1 MLRDIPKGL
10 ASTVRSIYE
19 KSVQEHI
26 EQKKAEA
33 ARLAELRE
41 AKKSHTVPKSPKE
54 KSLAALAEPK
64 DKITHADVMVG
75 RGVKKEEVEQIDE
88 LSKTTVASYA
98 KKASSSSHPNSA
110 SNLASRAAFKLS
122 SGDEDDG
129 EKEDRKSF
137 QRSKGISK
145 AIDRLTKEEIERL
158 DELKKST
165 MASYVKKAS
174 WDAATRAADGRSEP
188 GKGHTLKAVN
198 RLNSIARAANKL
210 SKNEELNLG
219 DYTDEELESFMQ
231 SEEFEQLDELSRDT
245 LNSYMKGRR
254 RQISRAT
261 GAGVQMGK
269 DTPAS
274 KKLEKNVA
282 GYRKA
287 WAKRDMKEAA
297 VTPGSAFDPNYKSQ
311 VPKKPGESAGFDSKK
326 TDKGMQFRR
335 KLAKE
340 ETDTPGNSEHQCAI
354 HVKHAKLGEGRTL
367 FSQHAEPD
375 DSGYIA
381 WYDVMFAEG
390 IEKMVPTSDLEILVS
405 ESHMSHKKKK

>member
-19 KSVQEHI
+19 KSVQEHL

-75 RGVKKEEVEQIDE
+75 RGVKKEEVEQI
-88 LSKTTVASYA
+88 
-98 KKASSSSHPNSA
+98 
-110 SNLASRAAFKLS
+110 
-122 SGDEDDG
+122 
-129 EKEDRKSF
+129 
-137 QRSKGISK
+137 
-145 AIDRLTKEEIERL
+145 

-219 DYTDEELESFMQ
+219 DYTDEELKAFMQ

-311 VPKKPGESAGFDSKK
+311 APKKPGESAGFESKK
-326 TDKGMQFRR
+326 TDKGMQFKR